1 MAKLLFV
8 LCYVLIFCSKAN
20 GKGNLYIYNKH
31 NNKLNTHSFHSRAM
45 AFNAL
50 FQITIL
56 ILWENIAK
64 AVTLEAIKRFRLQ
77 KQHAQKTT
85 NVTVFGT
92 NIVMVMDGR

>member
-1 MAKLLFV
+1 MR
-8 LCYVLIFCSKAN
+8 I
-20 GKGNLYIYNKH
+20 
-31 NNKLNTHSFHSRAM
+31 THSFHSRAM

-92 NIVMVMDGR
+92 KIVMMMDGR

>member
-1 MAKLLFV
+1 
-8 LCYVLIFCSKAN
+8 
-20 GKGNLYIYNKH
+20 
-31 NNKLNTHSFHSRAM
+31 M

-64 AVTLEAIKRFRLQ
+64 AVTLEAIQRLRLQ
-77 KQHAQKTT
+77 KQIAQITT

-92 NIVMVMDGR
+92 KIVMVMNGR